1 MAQTSAGR
9 SPIPPADKDDS
20 EDVAWA
26 LSTAE
31 AMHARGDAMEA
42 LKWLRRAA
50 EAAAESSADDRA
62 LQIAKA
68 AADLASVVGPTSHM
82 PPPPPAPI
90 PQIVPQ
96 APPVP
101 QVVPVARPVHPT
113 QPTQL
118 SRGSAPAQ
126 PQQPPQQQQQGQGQT
141 PRAPAVSGQR
151 PLAARAT
158 SASGSSPDGA
168 VGARPGNVA
177 RRSSTGRRSRP
188 DVVISRPPDEQTQQM
203 EVSPPPP
210 PPSSPAPAARRRGRA
225 SRPAAEETTGTDAAF
240 PAPPPHALADVAPP
254 TPIDPGVAAAT
265 ETPTGPP
272 AHPSIEDMDAWPTQ
286 AMGGDALDAVAPGDE
301 QTRIGVP
308 AYRPGADPTAMAA
321 AAGEEPPFHA
331 SQAVR
336 VIVWRTADGGV
347 RIAPQGTSVSAISVE
362 AILVA
367 LDPNADLAAWLT
379 GK

>member
-82 PPPPPAPI
+82 PPPPPAP
-90 PQIVPQ
+90 VPQ
-96 APPVP
+96 AVPSAPLLP
-101 QVVPVARPVHPT
+101 QVTPAARPVHPT
-113 QPTQL
+113 QPTQV
-118 SRGSAPAQ
+118 SRSSAPAPLH
-126 PQQPPQQQQQGQGQT
+126 PQAQGQT
-141 PRAPAVSGQR
+141 PRAPAIAGQA

-158 SASGSSPDGA
+158 AATTPS
-168 VGARPGNVA
+168 NVA
-177 RRSSTGRRSRP
+177 RRSATGRRSRP

-203 EVSPPPP
+203 EVQQSSPASP
-210 PPSSPAPAARRRGRA
+210 SPAPAARRRGRA
-225 SRPAAEETTGTDAAF
+225 SKPAYEETTGTDAAF
-240 PAPPPHALADVAPP
+240 PAPAPQPTADVAPP
-254 TPIDPGVAAAT
+254 TPIDPGIAAAA

-272 AHPSIEDMDAWPTQ
+272 AHPSSDDMDAWPTQ
-286 AMGGDALDAVAPGDE
+286 AMGGDALDSVPPGDE

-308 AYRPGADPTAMAA
+308 AYKPGADG
-321 AAGEEPPFHA
+321 AGAPATDEEPPFHA

-336 VIVWRTADGGV
+336 VIVWRTSDGGV